1 VALIFLIFVVQSP
14 IWIIFFTENQLH
26 KYYIQLGAYIH
37 VTVQYPYRCLLL
49 VGTELL
55 LIIYDNVN
63 FFIRNDHGMEL
74 PEEGSYAT
82 GLIFMDEASEEKTR

>member
-1 VALIFLIFVVQSP
+1 
-14 IWIIFFTENQLH
+14 
-26 KYYIQLGAYIH
+26 
-37 VTVQYPYRCLLL
+37 L

-55 LIIYDNVN
+55 LIIDDNGN